1 MKEKKVYLT
10 IAYMFIVLAMTF
22 LVVNTEVLAIESNAE
37 NSTVNTNVSTE
48 KTTFKAKVKSENFHS
63 GTMFVNQLNQRE
75 LIIGLTKNGVDLGA
89 DYERKV
95 YTDKNEIDLM
105 WDNLDKYTIENG
117 IKKENVYKVKL
128 KNKNLNEEKYKV
140 ELSSNEII
148 VTFKMNLKGYDANIK
163 FEGFEENEIKPNFTV
178 EVYSLSEPNK
188 TLGEKYD
195 KKVEPGKE
203 TSVELKWKELPYNK
217 NLGYGI
223 KIKNPKA
230 LDKEKYTVAELGS
243 EIRVIK
249 DKVLDEE
256 TDQYIE
262 INDMALKRILI
273 DIINENNRNNPDYKE
288 KKMYSKI
295 SKTELEKI
303 KEIGTLSKEV
313 ESYSKRYNLNEVKN
327 FEVIKYL
334 TSLEEVNLTVS
345 DEKQL
350 SEFSKLKTIKRL
362 QLEIVNPDFD
372 IKVLDQFTNLEKL
385 QLINLI
391 GANNYLKREFDNLKD
406 LNFLKNMK
414 KLESLKIINQRLS
427 IKNLDAIKN
436 SNLKELILHIKNM
449 TTITPIIENGNIE
462 KLDITVPNDMHRIK
476 NGTSEEKM
484 NALLDIEAQFYMY
497 NKKRKNLTRDEV
509 LDTFYKQYG
518 VGYSKEE
525 YIKML
530 KDLEDHYVLNDLK
543 EIGKMTKLRELTLSG
558 VKLENI
564 DGISKLKN
572 LTYLN
577 ISRNYVTNIDE
588 LLKLE
593 NLKGININRLPIY
606 DRRVKEKLSEKNV
619 AGSEPY
625 DESEHI
631 YETFLVD
638 PEKFTLPDMYDRYG
652 NKVDYLNKENK
663 LLSDSGFFGVIGD
676 LIDPYKDINN
686 FIKKNEDGTY
696 SYIYK
701 PYTPLKIAIRSDK
714 ENREES
720 NIEIEILPI
729 NKEYNNQDLNS
740 DKESEKHKIDKTKI
754 VEFKNEKIKTL
765 VLSILKDKFRKNSP
779 KITTFN
785 YVKDEKEMDVYEDEL
800 KYIENINPEL
810 DWDDKLLDFHI
821 RLSADEDLSDIAKLY
836 NLRVLSL
843 PYIVAGEVKNFEF
856 LKDLTNLEEL
866 EINEPK
872 EGLNLPK
879 FNENNKLRSL
889 IIKNDYGINS
899 GTSEYISKI
908 LASNLNNLK
917 ELKIPIPYKDIRR
930 HDYKNIRNSL
940 LGIEEFK
947 DLVKFWYSYGG
958 DLNYVSDTFNINY
971 KNKKLVT
978 DIYMDNFDKNTDDI
992 LDITSIFNP
1001 DTKKFKINI
1010 LDKVNNKNIKIDD
1023 PILKKNEDGTYELV
1037 RYDKKIQEVIF
1048 EIDGK
1053 KVRLKIDISNMP
1065 LTEEEKNE
1073 LKVYESKELVYSIKK
1088 DDNFDILKN
1097 HQDIESLELVNPDNV
1112 DVNKLNWEA
1121 IRNLKH
1127 LKKLNISKIFGNDR
1141 TFNISNISGIETLEE
1156 LKIDETSKKIDIE
1169 RYREY
1174 DRSIERDYNVRDYKL
1189 ENAEKI
1195 AEFKNL
1201 KVLEISSAK
1210 IKNFDFLSKLTK
1222 LEKIKLFND
1231 ELENVDMLKD
1241 LAELKEVYLSNNKLT
1256 NIDGLKD
1263 KKKLTVVDI
1272 AINKLTNIDSLEKS
1286 EKLNYLN
1293 IAENDIENVDVLR
1306 NFKKLNLLQIIRNNK
1321 IKDITGLK
1329 ESLKEN
1335 EGAHIFIF
1343 FGDNSISDDDIID
1356 LGKANSR
1363 VEITG
1368 RVLNTVRLKPNTN
1381 KFDIN
1386 LTQNGNK
1393 IILSNAPDFRN
1404 SGLIKNEDGTYSFK
1418 DYKNSKVVRL
1428 FVGEMPEYVTDNT
1441 YSTDEDGLEWYYR
1454 SYYYRPYSVVY
1465 IDPSDIRE
1473 EDKVV
1478 PTPEKEEENPKE
1490 ENKVEEKIEVKSNR
1504 KLPYAGM
1511 QDDTMLKVLLV
1522 LVAMYTMASFNLYKK
1537 GLEKE
1542 NNNK

>member
-1 MKEKKVYLT
+1 MKGKKVYLT
-10 IAYMFIVLAMTF
+10 IAYMLIVLAITL
-22 LVVNTEVLAIESNAE
+22 LVVNKDVFAIESNTESNA
-37 NSTVNTNVSTE
+37 VNTNIETE

-63 GTMFVNQLNQRE
+63 GAMFVNQLNRRE
-75 LIIGLTKNGVDLGA
+75 LVIGLIKNGVDLGA

-95 YTDKNEIDLM
+95 STDKNEIDLI

-128 KNKNLNEEKYKV
+128 KNNDLNEEVYKV

-148 VTFKMNLKGYDANIK
+148 VTFRMNLKGYEANIE

-188 TLGEKYD
+188 TFGEKYD

-203 TSVELKWKELPYNK
+203 TSVKLNWKELPYNK

-223 KIKNPKA
+223 KIKNPNA
-230 LDKEKYTVAELGS
+230 LDKEKYTVAELGAK
-243 EIRVIK
+243 IRVIK
-249 DKVLDEE
+249 DKVLNGE

-262 INDMALKRILI
+262 VNDMALKRILI

-288 KKMYSKI
+288 KKIYSKI
-295 SKTELEKI
+295 TKTELEKI
-303 KEIGTLSKEV
+303 KRISISAKDI
-313 ESYSKRYNLNEVKN
+313 KD

-334 TSLEEVNLTVS
+334 INLEEVNLTVN

-350 SEFSKLKTIKRL
+350 SEFSKLKTIKKL

-385 QLINLI
+385 QLINEI
-391 GANNYLKREFDNLKD
+391 TANNDLKREFDSLKD
-406 LNFLKNMK
+406 VNFLKNMK
-414 KLESLKIINQRLS
+414 KLKSLEIKNSRLS
-427 IKNLDAIKN
+427 IKNLDGIKD
-436 SNLKELILHIKNM
+436 SNLKELILHVKNM
-449 TTITPIIENGNIE
+449 PTITPITENGNIE
-462 KLDITVPNDMHRIK
+462 KLDITVPKDIHRIK

-484 NALLDIEAQFYMY
+484 NALLDLEAQFYMY
-497 NKKRKNLTRDEV
+497 HKKRKSLTRDEV
-509 LDTFYKQYG
+509 LDILYKYRG
-518 VGYSKEE
+518 FEGRYSKEE
-525 YIKML
+525 YIKMF
-530 KDLEDHYVLNDLK
+530 KDLEGYYVLNDLK
-543 EIGKMTKLRELTLSG
+543 EITKMAKLKELTLSG

-564 DGISKLKN
+564 DGISNLKN

-577 ISRNYVTNIDE
+577 ISHNYVNNIDE

-593 NLKGININRLPIY
+593 NLKEININKLPIY
-606 DRRVKEKLSEKNV
+606 DRRVKAKLFEKNV
-619 AGSEPY
+619 SYSSPY
-625 DESEHI
+625 DESGV

-652 NKVDYLNKENK
+652 NKVDYLNKENL
-663 LLSDSGFFGVIGD
+663 LLSDSDLSGVIGYN
-676 LIDPYKDINN
+676 IDTYKDINN

-714 ENREES
+714 ENREGTR
-720 NIEIEILPI
+720 IEIEILPI

-740 DKESEKHKIDKTKI
+740 DKIDKTKI
-754 VEFKNEKIKTL
+754 VEFKNEKIKTI
-765 VLSILKDKFRKNSP
+765 VLTILKDKLRKNSP

-800 KYIENINPEL
+800 KYIENINAYIDE
-810 DWDDKLLDFHI
+810 DDSLLDGHI
-821 RLSADEDLSDIAKLY
+821 KLSADEDLSDIAKLY
-836 NLRVLSL
+836 NLRVLDL
-843 PYIVAGEVKNFEF
+843 RDLVEGEVKNFEF

-866 EINEPK
+866 KISVPK

-879 FNENNKLRSL
+879 FNENNKLRTL
-889 IIKNDYGINS
+889 IIS
-899 GTSEYISKI
+899 GDIREGDIEYLSNIM
-908 LASNLNNLK
+908 ASNLKNLK
-917 ELKIPIPYKDIRR
+917 ELSISGGRN
-930 HDYKNIRNSL
+930 NIRNSL

-947 DLVKFWYSYGG
+947 DLVKFWYSDNT

-992 LDITSIFNP
+992 LDITSIFKP
-1001 DTKKFKINI
+1001 TTKKFKINI

-1053 KVRLKIDISNMP
+1053 KVRIKIDISSMP
-1065 LTEEEKNE
+1065 LTKEEKNE
-1073 LKVYESKELVYSIKK
+1073 LKVAESKELVYSIKK

-1097 HQDIESLELVNPDNV
+1097 KQDIESLELLNPDNV
-1112 DVNKLNWEA
+1112 DVNNLNWEA

-1141 TFNISNISGIETLEE
+1141 TFNISNILGIETLEE
-1156 LKIDETSKKIDIE
+1156 LKIDETSKKLDIE
-1169 RYREY
+1169 HFRDY
-1174 DRSIERDYNVRDYKL
+1174 DGSIEGDYSLREYKL

-1222 LEKIKLFND
+1222 LEKVKLFNN

-1241 LAELKEVYLSNNKLT
+1241 LTELKEVYLSNNKLT

-1263 KKKLTVVDI
+1263 KKKLTVLDI

-1343 FGDNSISDDDIID
+1343 FGDNSISDDDIIG

-1428 FVGEMPEYVTDNT
+1428 FVGEMPEYVTNST
-1441 YSTDEDGLEWYYR
+1441 YSTDEDGQEWHYR

-1465 IDPSDIRE
+1465 IDPSDIKE
-1473 EDKVV
+1473 EDKVI
-1478 PTPEKEEENPKE
+1478 PTPEKEEEPKEEKENKKE
-1490 ENKVEEKIEVKSNR
+1490 ENKVEAKEVKPNR

-1511 QDDTMLKVLLV
+1511 QDDSMLKVALV
-1522 LVAMYTMASFNLYKK
+1522 LVSMYTIASFNLYKK
-1537 GLEKE
+1537 GLE
-1542 NNNK
+1542 NKKNK

>member
-1 MKEKKVYLT
+1 M
-10 IAYMFIVLAMTF
+10 
-22 LVVNTEVLAIESNAE
+22 
-37 NSTVNTNVSTE
+37 
-48 KTTFKAKVKSENFHS
+48 KAKLF
-63 GTMFVNQLNQRE
+63 
-75 LIIGLTKNGVDLGA
+75 
-89 DYERKV
+89 
-95 YTDKNEIDLM
+95 
-105 WDNLDKYTIENG
+105 
-117 IKKENVYKVKL
+117 
-128 KNKNLNEEKYKV
+128 
-140 ELSSNEII
+140 
-148 VTFKMNLKGYDANIK
+148 
-163 FEGFEENEIKPNFTV
+163 
-178 EVYSLSEPNK
+178 
-188 TLGEKYD
+188 
-195 KKVEPGKE
+195 
-203 TSVELKWKELPYNK
+203 
-217 NLGYGI
+217 
-223 KIKNPKA
+223 
-230 LDKEKYTVAELGS
+230 
-243 EIRVIK
+243 
-249 DKVLDEE
+249 
-256 TDQYIE
+256 
-262 INDMALKRILI
+262 
-273 DIINENNRNNPDYKE
+273 
-288 KKMYSKI
+288 
-295 SKTELEKI
+295 
-303 KEIGTLSKEV
+303 
-313 ESYSKRYNLNEVKN
+313 
-327 FEVIKYL
+327 
-334 TSLEEVNLTVS
+334 
-345 DEKQL
+345 
-350 SEFSKLKTIKRL
+350 
-362 QLEIVNPDFD
+362 
-372 IKVLDQFTNLEKL
+372 
-385 QLINLI
+385 
-391 GANNYLKREFDNLKD
+391 
-406 LNFLKNMK
+406 
-414 KLESLKIINQRLS
+414 
-427 IKNLDAIKN
+427 
-436 SNLKELILHIKNM
+436 
-449 TTITPIIENGNIE
+449 
-462 KLDITVPNDMHRIK
+462 
-476 NGTSEEKM
+476 
-484 NALLDIEAQFYMY
+484 
-497 NKKRKNLTRDEV
+497 
-509 LDTFYKQYG
+509 
-518 VGYSKEE
+518 
-525 YIKML
+525 
-530 KDLEDHYVLNDLK
+530 
-543 EIGKMTKLRELTLSG
+543 
-558 VKLENI
+558 
-564 DGISKLKN
+564 
-572 LTYLN
+572 
-577 ISRNYVTNIDE
+577 
-588 LLKLE
+588 
-593 NLKGININRLPIY
+593 
-606 DRRVKEKLSEKNV
+606 EKNV
-619 AGSEPY
+619 SYSSPY
-625 DESEHI
+625 DESGV

-652 NKVDYLNKENK
+652 NKVDYLNKENL
-663 LLSDSGFFGVIGD
+663 LLSDSDLSGVIGYN
-676 LIDPYKDINN
+676 IDTYKDINN

-714 ENREES
+714 ENREGTR
-720 NIEIEILPI
+720 IEIEILPI

-740 DKESEKHKIDKTKI
+740 DKIDKTKI
-754 VEFKNEKIKTL
+754 VEFKNEKIKTI
-765 VLSILKDKFRKNSP
+765 VLTILKDKLRKNSP

-800 KYIENINPEL
+800 KYIENINAYIDE
-810 DWDDKLLDFHI
+810 DDSLLDGHI
-821 RLSADEDLSDIAKLY
+821 KLSADEDLSDIAKLY
-836 NLRVLSL
+836 NLRVLDL
-843 PYIVAGEVKNFEF
+843 RDLVEGEVKNFEF

-866 EINEPK
+866 KISVPK

-879 FNENNKLRSL
+879 FNENNKLRTL
-889 IIKNDYGINS
+889 IIS
-899 GTSEYISKI
+899 GDIREGDIEYLSNIM
-908 LASNLNNLK
+908 ASNLKNLK
-917 ELKIPIPYKDIRR
+917 ELSIPGGRN
-930 HDYKNIRNSL
+930 NIRNSL

-947 DLVKFWYSYGG
+947 DLVKFWYSDNT

-992 LDITSIFNP
+992 LDITSIFKP
-1001 DTKKFKINI
+1001 TTKRFKINI

-1023 PILKKNEDGTYELV
+1023 TILKKNEDGTYELV

-1053 KVRLKIDISNMP
+1053 KVRLKIDISSMP
-1065 LTEEEKNE
+1065 LTKEEKSE

-1097 HQDIESLELVNPDNV
+1097 KQDIESLELLNPDNV
-1112 DVNKLNWEA
+1112 DVNNLNWEA

-1156 LKIDETSKKIDIE
+1156 LKLDETSKKIDIKE
-1169 RYREY
+1169 RYRIYEE
-1174 DRSIERDYNVRDYKL
+1174 SIERDYNLREYKL

-1201 KVLEISSAK
+1201 KVLEISNAK

-1241 LAELKEVYLSNNKLT
+1241 LTELKEVYLSNNKLK

-1263 KKKLTVVDI
+1263 KKKLTVLDI

-1335 EGAHIFIF
+1335 EGARIFIF

-1428 FVGEMPEYVTDNT
+1428 FVGEIPEYVTNST
-1441 YSTDEDGLEWYYR
+1441 YSTDEDGDEWHYR

-1465 IDPSDIRE
+1465 IDPSDIKE

-1478 PTPEKEEENPKE
+1478 PTPEKEEEPKEEKENKKE
-1490 ENKVEEKIEVKSNR
+1490 ENKVEAKEVKPNR

-1511 QDDTMLKVLLV
+1511 QDDSMLKVALV
-1522 LVAMYTMASFNLYKK
+1522 LVSMYTIASFNLYKK
-1537 GLEKE
+1537 GLENK
-1542 NNNK
+1542 NNK